1 LHYHP
6 LDAFFIETAN
16 CESQFH
22 SLHGLKCALLLA
34 TWQRTSAVE
43 ETWSQVC

>member
-1 LHYHP
+1 LEDFWCLLHRNCQ
-6 LDAFFIETAN
+6 L

-22 SLHGLKCALLLA
+22 SLHGLKCALLLV